1 MDAAVDFALRA
12 LLIGIGAT
20 LVLDAWTVVLR
31 RAFGIRAPD
40 WALVG
45 RWIGHVPRGRFRHAG
60 IAAAAPVRG
69 ERPLGWCFH
78 YATGIAF
85 AAALLAANGT
95 AWARQPTLLPC
106 LVLGLLTVVLPW
118 FVMQPALGAGI
129 ASSRTPNPTQARMRS
144 LATHAVFGFGLYL
157 AALATATI
165 LR

>member
-1 MDAAVDFALRA
+1 
-12 LLIGIGAT
+12 
-20 LVLDAWTVVLR
+20 
-31 RAFGIRAPD
+31 
-40 WALVG
+40 
-45 RWIGHVPRGRFRHAG
+45 
-60 IAAAAPVRG
+60 
-69 ERPLGWCFH
+69 LGWCFH

-144 LATHAVFGFGLYL
+144 VATHAVFGFGLYL

>member
-1 MDAAVDFALRA
+1 MEAVVDFALHA
-12 LLIGIGAT
+12 VFIGVGAT
-20 LVLDAWTVVLR
+20 LVLDAWTIALR

-45 RWIGHVPRGRFRHAG
+45 RWIGHLPRGRFVHAD
-60 IAAAAPVRG
+60 IAAAARVRG

-85 AAALLAANGT
+85 AAALLAANGV
-95 AWARQPTLLPC
+95 AWTRQPTLLPC

-129 ASSRTPNPTQARMRS
+129 AASRTPNPAQARTRS
-144 LATHAVFGFGLYL
+144 LATHVVFGFGLYL
-157 AALATATI
+157 AALLAATI